1 MFFVVHKKW
10 MRHRNTLPATS
21 TYSIDQLSS
30 LTHWLHSP
38 RPPSPASLFIIYSCV
53 CSAQV
58 SANPPALLTPD
69 KSFAFIFIFH
79 ASTLTAFV
87 LDLLSWKDEK
97 QGKKI
102 NVSLNSLSLMW
113 LYIDNS
119 YLFFIPLILHQL
131 LEKMYSSLKRC
142 FLSMCLLVLS
152 ACSAVGVW
160 YHEECRSKFGVR
172 RSDVITYQ
180 WLGCR
185 FVKSLPQFIEV
196 TFLQTSQRRFLAR

>member
-10 MRHRNTLPATS
+10 MRHRNTLQATS
-21 TYSIDQLSS
+21 TYSVDQLSS

-113 LYIDNS
+113 LYI
-119 YLFFIPLILHQL
+119 FF
-131 LEKMYSSLKRC
+131 S
-142 FLSMCLLVLS
+142 FLSSFISFWRRCTPPWSAVFFLCASLFYLLVAPWEFGIMKS
-152 ACSAVGVW
+152 AD
-160 YHEECRSKFGVR
+160 RSLE
-172 RSDVITYQ
+172 SED
-180 WLGCR
+180 LM
-185 FVKSLPQFIEV
+185 
-196 TFLQTSQRRFLAR
+196 

>member
-10 MRHRNTLPATS
+10 MRHRNTLQATS
-21 TYSIDQLSS
+21 TYSVDQLSS

-97 QGKKI
+97 QGKKNQCLPQLSI
-102 NVSLNSLSLMW
+102 SNVA
-113 LYIDNS
+113 I

>member
-10 MRHRNTLPATS
+10 MRHRNTLQATS
-21 TYSIDQLSS
+21 TYSVDQLSS

-97 QGKKI
+97 QGKK
-102 NVSLNSLSLMW
+102 N
-113 LYIDNS
+113 
-119 YLFFIPLILHQL
+119 Q
-131 LEKMYSSLKRC
+131 C
-142 FLSMCLLVLS
+142 
-152 ACSAVGVW
+152 
-160 YHEECRSKFGVR
+160 
-172 RSDVITYQ
+172 
-180 WLGCR
+180 
-185 FVKSLPQFIEV
+185 LPQLSISNVAIYRQQLSFFHSSHPSSASGEDVLLPEALFSFYVPPCFIW
-196 TFLQTSQRRFLAR
+196 L